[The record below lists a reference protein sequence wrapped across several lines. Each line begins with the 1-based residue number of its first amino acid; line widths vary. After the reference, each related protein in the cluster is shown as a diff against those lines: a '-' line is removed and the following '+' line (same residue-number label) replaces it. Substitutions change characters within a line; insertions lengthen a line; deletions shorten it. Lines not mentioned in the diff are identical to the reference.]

1 MTVSTTISKS
11 GPYNSGTT
19 GPFSYAFYIT
29 DEDELRVIL
38 TSAAGVETDL
48 TLTTDYTVAGVG
60 EAAGGTVTLVEAPDF
75 AGGELL
81 TLKRAV
87 PQVQET
93 EIRNQGAFY
102 PAVHEAVF
110 DRLQMQIQDLT
121 EEVDRAVKVDVSAS
135 DTPDELLAA
144 ITAAAAEATA
154 AAAIVEPLA
163 DDLATVADMETE
175 IRSVEA
181 NETNINAAVAN
192 ATNINAAVANATN
205 INAVVANADN
215 INTVAGDTIPIN
227 TVAGDAAAI
236 NMVAGLSTPISTL
249 APLDTEITALGSGD
263 ALAGLAAIGA
273 LGAVSDGI
281 PIQIGFSTTQ
291 TGVNAEARDY
301 YSFKVSRPF
310 RVVGSSAGVLTGGTA
325 PTGADLTFYCKK
337 NGTDAFS
344 TNPKIAD
351 GATTQTAGTVKS
363 DGTQNFAADDECRI
377 GVGQVGSTAPGQ
389 KILFSLTIYLM

>member
-163 DDLATVADMETE
+163 ADLATVADMETE
-175 IRSVEA
+175 ILAVEA

-236 NMVAGLSTPISTL
+236 NTVAGLSTPISTL
-249 APLDTEITALGSGD
+249 APLDTEIAALGSGD
-263 ALAGLAAIGA
+263 ALAGLEAIGVA
-273 LGAVSDGI
+273 GAITDSFPFIAGYS
-281 PIQIGFSTTQ
+281 STM
-291 TGVNAEARDY
+291 TGVNVEVRDY
-301 YSFKVSRPF
+301 GEFDVDRAF
-310 RVVGSSAGVLTGGTA
+310 EVTGEVGGCTTA
-325 PTGADLTFYCKK
+325 PTGADMIFDIEK
-337 NGTDAFS
+337 NGT
-344 TNPKIAD
+344 TIYTTKPKIAA
-351 GATTQTAGTVKS
+351 GATDLTAGTLKS
-363 DGTQNFAADDECRI
+363 DGTQIFAAGDTI
-377 GVGQVGSTAPGQ
+377 TFSVTQVGSTIPGQ
-389 KILFSLTIYLM
+389 KARFTVIAAYV